1 MDPRKSFLAVETSGS
16 DSDSDPP
23 TDEESISARFEELI
37 DLFTHD
43 PRFGAE
49 NADTFDTKAPVA
61 DLSMYWAI
69 WYFDDGLES
78 DRFRIPCLMLDLIIN
93 LVATENEYLGLV
105 HLVKNGGYSES
116 EDDFDREL
124 SLERMRQQGTFGG
137 RALIV

>member
-1 MDPRKSFLAVETSGS
+1 
-16 DSDSDPP
+16 
-23 TDEESISARFEELI
+23 
-37 DLFTHD
+37 
-43 PRFGAE
+43 
-49 NADTFDTKAPVA
+49 
-61 DLSMYWAI
+61 MYWAI